1 MLFLAIILFPITH
14 FTIFVPATIVV
25 GALYILYQ
33 KFTGI
38 SLSQVRGPENPSFW
52 VGHLA
57 EFFQGQSGHV
67 DLKWAKEFGGV
78 VRIKGPFG
86 QDRLMISDAKAL
98 QYVYQIGGYDFP
110 KSPERRALSRSLA
123 DLGPGWA
130 EGDIHKR
137 QRRVLA
143 PAFGAPE
150 VKALLPPVRRCVHK
164 LVAKWK
170 QLVTEAPNGEA
181 VLNAPK
187 WLGLT
192 TLETMGEAAFDYRFG
207 ALDGEDNPLIDV
219 YNNFPALLFGSPSKW
234 DVFVQAFTGWLPMPV
249 IDFYYDYFPSSRL
262 NVARENGK
270 VATQVSRDLIEAKA
284 IGKHE
289 GMGGRDVLSLVVK
302 ANMSKNGKA
311 RLSEGEVLA
320 QMRTLM
326 LAGSETTSKTMTWF
340 FFELAK
346 HPDVQTRLREE
357 IRAQEKIIALRG
369 DTDFGVEDYD
379 DMPYLKVV
387 VKEGLRMYPPIPNA
401 FRMTGKDDVIPLSK
415 PLKTATGE
423 YISELPV
430 PKGVRI
436 ITSIPA
442 YNQDPDIWGPDA
454 HVFNP
459 ERWFDETEKRASVG
473 VYSNLY
479 VTSTR
484 KETLDPIDTLLT
496 DSLSFSGG
504 VRFCPGYKF
513 ALVQLNTFL
522 VELVRNFEFSPTEDL
537 KRIRMESCLVVVPTL
552 EGEVEKGAQM
562 PLKVTLAPQDGDF
575 P

>member
-1 MLFLAIILFPITH
+1 MLLAIISFPITH
-14 FTIFVPATIVV
+14 FLVFSPAAVV
-25 GALYILYQ
+25 FGVLYLLYQ

-38 SLSQVRGPENPSFW
+38 SLSQVRGPKNPSFW

-57 EFFQGQSGHV
+57 EFFQGQSGHA

-86 QDRLMISDAKAL
+86 VAL

-150 VKALLPPVRRCVHK
+150 VRALLPPVRRCVHK

-170 QLVTEAPNGEA
+170 QLVAEAPNGEV

-249 IDFYYDYFPSSRL
+249 IDFYYDYFPSRRL

-270 VATQVSRDLIEAKA
+270 VATQVSRDLIEAKS

-415 PLKTATGE
+415 PLKTTTGE
-423 YISELPV
+423 YITELPV

-473 VYSNLY
+473 VYSNL
-479 VTSTR
+479 
-484 KETLDPIDTLLT
+484 
-496 DSLSFSGG
+496 LSFSGG

-562 PLKVTLAPQDGDF
+562 PLKVTLAPQDSDF
-575 P
+575 LDV